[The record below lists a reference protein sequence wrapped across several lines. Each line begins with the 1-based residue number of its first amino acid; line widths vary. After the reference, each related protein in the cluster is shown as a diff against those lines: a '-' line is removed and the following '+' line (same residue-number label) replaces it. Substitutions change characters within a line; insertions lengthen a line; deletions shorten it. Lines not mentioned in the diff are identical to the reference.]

1 MFGSCEWEG
10 ADIERAGSHR
20 CSCSR
25 LYSVVTAF
33 PAQGYLFSVG
43 GFSVGERCC
52 CTVAACRD
60 PIKMLRSSF
69 VHEYLLLPSVL
80 CCPNK
85 LLLLWVAACRDR
97 TTTTVSTFPCKEF
110 ISGGCGGGV
119 RSRHAA
125 TRNCLIKKGA
135 QITCAPSE

>member
-1 MFGSCEWEG
+1 MPS
-10 ADIERAGSHR
+10 
-20 CSCSR
+20 SR
-25 LYSVVTAF
+25 LFLRKDT
-33 PAQGYLFSVG
+33 YLVLG

-69 VHEYLLLPSVL
+69 VQEYLLLPSVL

-97 TTTTVSTFPCKEF
+97 TTLRLYVVSKLFPVQG
-110 ISGGCGGGV
+110 IY
-119 RSRHAA
+119 
-125 TRNCLIKKGA
+125 
-135 QITCAPSE
+135 

>member
-1 MFGSCEWEG
+1 MRDLTDAVVVG
-10 ADIERAGSHR
+10 
-20 CSCSR
+20 

-33 PAQGYLFSVG
+33 PAQGYL
-43 GFSVGERCC
+43 FSVGERCC

-97 TTTTVSTFPCKEF
+97 TTLRLYVVSKLFPVQGIYLVVAEE
-110 ISGGCGGGV
+110 V
-119 RSRHAA
+119 V
-125 TRNCLIKKGA
+125 
-135 QITCAPSE
+135 

>member
-1 MFGSCEWEG
+1 MRDLTDAVVVG
-10 ADIERAGSHR
+10 
-20 CSCSR
+20 
-25 LYSVVTAF
+25 LYAVVTAF

-85 LLLLWVAACRDR
+85 LLLLWVAASRDR
-97 TTTTVSTFPCKEF
+97 TTLRLYVVSKHFPVQG
-110 ISGGCGGGV
+110 IY
-119 RSRHAA
+119 
-125 TRNCLIKKGA
+125 
-135 QITCAPSE
+135 